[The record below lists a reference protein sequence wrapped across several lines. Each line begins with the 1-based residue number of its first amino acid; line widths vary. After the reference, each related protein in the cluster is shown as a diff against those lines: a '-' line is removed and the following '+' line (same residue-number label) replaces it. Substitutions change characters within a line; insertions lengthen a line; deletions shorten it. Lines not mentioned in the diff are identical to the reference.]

1 MPGRA
6 TRSDVGRTITVQS
19 GDDLE
24 DIGTNG
30 TGGTDLFEKAYEEA
44 LASECVGDIQPQ
56 GPSDQYSHC
65 NNQDG
70 EENAFRVYDHRT
82 EGEIHINKRD
92 MMLEQGE
99 EDHPGFD
106 SYGEVQ
112 ADAVLE
118 GAVYGLFAAEEI
130 RHPDGKTGIVYE
142 KGNLVAVAATD
153 KYGDASFLVNTEAPG
168 YVYDYEAG
176 KIRKNENGF
185 ADRSPKI
192 CIQKMKLW
200 MTIQEIEGKYEVIS
214 I

>member
-1 MPGRA
+1 M
-6 TRSDVGRTITVQS
+6 
-19 GDDLE
+19 E
-24 DIGTNG
+24 DISTNG

-44 LASECVGDIQPQ
+44 LASESAGDIQPQ

-70 EENAFRVYDHRT
+70 EENAFLVYDHRT

-142 KGNLVAVAATD
+142 KGNLVAVAHQRTSM
-153 KYGDASFLVNTEAPG
+153 GTRLFWSTRRP
-168 YVYDYEAG
+168 
-176 KIRKNENGF
+176 
-185 ADRSPKI
+185 RS
-192 CIQKMKLW
+192 CL
-200 MTIQEIEGKYEVIS
+200 
-214 I
+214 